1 MTKLRISL
9 TALALAPAALGLA
22 ACGGDDETPRPQ
34 PVPPP
39 AAARPSPSPPIPT
52 GRSPTPR
59 PRSRPAAGSATIEF
73 DNPASLS
80 HDVVI
85 EDGDGN
91 EIARTDVISGELDLD
106 GLPTSRPASYTFYCS
121 VDSHREAGMEGTLT
135 VK

>member
-1 MTKLRISL
+1 MTKLRIAL
-9 TALALAPAALGLA
+9 TAIALAATLGLV
-22 ACGGDDETPRPQ
+22 ACGGDDETSSTS
-34 PVPPP
+34 
-39 AAARPSPSPPIPT
+39 AGSTT
-52 GRSPTPR
+52 GGGETVAFTADPDGSLAYTETEVD
-59 PRSRPAAGSATIEF
+59 ATAGSATIEF

-91 EIARTDVISGELDLD
+91 EIARTDVVSGGSASAPADLEA
-106 GLPTSRPASYTFYCS
+106 GSYTFYCS

>member
-9 TALALAPAALGLA
+9 AALALAPAALGLA
-22 ACGGDDETPRPQ
+22 ACGGDDET
-34 PVPPP
+34 
-39 AAARPSPSPPIPT
+39 SST
-52 GRSPTPR
+52 S
-59 PRSRPAAGSATIEF
+59 AGSTTGGGETVAFTADPDGSLAYTETEVEAKAGPATIEF

-91 EIARTDVISGELDLD
+91 EIARTDVIAGDSTSTDAELEAGEF
-106 GLPTSRPASYTFYCS
+106 TFYCS

-135 VK
+135 VN